1 MRDLIFTVAIG
12 SASRTLMLRDRLLGL
27 PKKAAEAEEG
37 SLLIRHRIPSGD
49 NLLDAVFMQ
58 PVGRPT
64 RAAALICHGIGETVE
79 HWRAA
84 QRLLAE
90 NCVASLV
97 FNYSGYGRST
107 GRIDAKQ
114 CERDAIAA
122 FRFLE
127 QLAPSQPLSLL
138 GFSLGSGIAT
148 AIVARVAAHRLVLCA
163 AFTSLR
169 KAARSIGVP
178 GALAR
183 LLPAIWNTEDTLGVC
198 MTPVVIVHGEKDRLF
213 PAKMAQDLARACGGP
228 CELVLVPELS
238 HNTPI
243 YHPDFSY
250 WSLVIAR
257 IANRP

>member
-1 MRDLIFTVAIG
+1 M
-12 SASRTLMLRDRLLGL
+12 
-27 PKKAAEAEEG
+27 
-37 SLLIRHRIPSGD
+37 
-49 NLLDAVFMQ
+49 
-58 PVGRPT
+58 T
-64 RAAALICHGIGETVE
+64 RATVLICHGIGETVE

-90 NCVASLV
+90 HGVASLV

-107 GRIDAKQ
+107 GRVDADQ
-114 CERDAIAA
+114 CELDAIVA

-127 QLAPSQPLSLL
+127 QLLPSQPPSLL

-148 AIVARVAAHRLVLCA
+148 AIVTRVAAHRLVLCA

-169 KAARSIGVP
+169 KAACSIGVP
-178 GALAR
+178 YVVAK
-183 LLPAIWNTEDTLGVC
+183 LLPSIWNTEDTLGTC
-198 MTPVVIVHGEKDRLF
+198 TTPVVIVHGEKDRLF
-213 PAKMAQDLARACGGP
+213 PARMAQALARACGGP

-243 YHPDFSY
+243 YQPELSY